1 LKHDYVIGVY
11 CSLSTIAVNKYVNTA
26 ICNKRKHKR
35 LGLRSALREQPANLV
50 KTNTVS
56 VQALLEEVV
65 LSQFLSA
72 ITGNYAVDSGLADVS
87 EIDNSD
93 NVSTSD
99 YSV

>member
-1 LKHDYVIGVY
+1 M
-11 CSLSTIAVNKYVNTA
+11 
-26 ICNKRKHKR
+26 
-35 LGLRSALREQPANLV
+35 V